1 MRSFMLSWY
10 ISLLS
15 IYQTLSWALDIRSKQ
30 SRALAL
36 RVQNRGKAGR
46 GTVTDAGQRASG
58 GVACGQRPQ
67 RSESRMA
74 G

>member
-1 MRSFMLSWY
+1 MLSWY

-15 IYQTLSWALDIRSKQ
+15 IYQTLLWHWIHGSKQ

-36 RVQNRGKAGR
+36 GVQNKGKAGR
-46 GTVTDAGQRASG
+46 GTVTDTGQRASK

-67 RSESRMA
+67 RSESSMS